1 MPRQGRCANASSQRA
16 QTAEPTSSS
25 VQMRRIELVER
36 LTIGSRSGSA
46 SRLTSDSVGSVGSAM
61 VLKNGSHVEPGG
73 YPNVFDRKYQSQNQF
88 YRHRQQHGHG
98 KKLKRHVLKQRGL
111 REQLA
116 LEFARN
122 RRPIF

>member
-36 LTIGSRSGSA
+36 LTIGSRAGSA

-61 VLKNGSHVEPGG
+61 VLKNGSDVEPGG
-73 YPNVFDRKYQSQNQF
+73 YPNVLDRKYQPQNQF
-88 YRHRQQHGHG
+88 YRHRQQHAHG
-98 KKLKRHVLKQRGL
+98 EKLKCHVLKQRCLG
-111 REQLA
+111 EQLA
-116 LEFARN
+116 LEFTGHGG
-122 RRPIF
+122 PMF